1 MTKPATKKTAKAV
14 NKSVDK
20 AELTVVSSVSE
31 PSVGPLSPKWRFRE
45 FYDKLG
51 GSDEIVLKIKKAGYE
66 PPPLM
71 TVRGWGHRESI
82 PSKWLLVLLIIA
94 LKEEAIPDVAWMDA
108 R

>member
-14 NKSVDK
+14 NKSLDK
-20 AELTVVSSVSE
+20 AEPPVVSSVSSE
-31 PSVGPLSPKWRFRE
+31 SVAFLSPKWRFRDL
-45 FYDKLG
+45 YDKLG
-51 GSDEIVLKIKKAGYE
+51 GSEAIVLHIKNAGYE

-82 PSKWLLVLLIIA
+82 PSKWLLVLLIVA
-94 LKEEAIPDVAWMDA
+94 LKGKAIPNVEWMDA